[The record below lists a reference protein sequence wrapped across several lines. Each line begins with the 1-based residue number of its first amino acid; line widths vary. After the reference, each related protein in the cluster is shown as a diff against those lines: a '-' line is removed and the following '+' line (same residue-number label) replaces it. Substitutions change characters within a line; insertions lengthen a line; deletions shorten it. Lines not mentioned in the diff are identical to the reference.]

1 MVMPIPAAT
10 TRDSSTNRPDDAGGV
25 ARVAF
30 VSLGCPKN
38 LVDSEKMLGTLAD
51 AGLALVNEQDNPDA
65 IVINTCGFL
74 EASKEE
80 SLGVIR
86 DAIARKER
94 GEIKR
99 VVVAGCLVQRHR
111 AKMLDWAPGID
122 AMIGV
127 FDRDHVVEAVCPPSP
142 LGRGTEG
149 EGGRAARGRSPSPLT
164 PLPGEEG
171 DLPRYWI
178 AANALVAASE
188 RGVNTIGLTVNG
200 ADGKGVGYFE
210 DDSRRFRLTPR
221 HWAYLRVSEGCNQ
234 RCAFCTIPSIRG
246 KMRSKP
252 MDRIIA
258 EARALM
264 QDGAFEINLIGQDTT
279 SYGYDIYGKDAGP
292 STVSPQSSPLGH
304 SGDLIGL
311 LTALNEVGADFG
323 GAWMRLMY
331 VYPTYFTDA
340 MIDAIARLPNIVKY
354 IDIPLQHMSD
364 PMLRAMRRNITAR
377 QQIDLLNKLRERI
390 PGLAIRT
397 TFITGFPGE
406 TEDDHRQ
413 LVDFIGEF
421 QFDMLGVFRYSREDG
436 TPAGTMDLD
445 PALHVPDEVKAERER
460 EIMLTQ
466 QTIAFENMAYL
477 AEERCQFDVLIDGPA
492 LGEASSEPI
501 EPRRSHT
508 EPRSRHSE
516 PRPSGSGDSFAPSN
530 QPLPHGRG
538 SLEGAEHSTRESGQP
553 HRHVGRAYFQAPQ
566 IDSVTHVQSIR
577 PLSPG
582 ELVRCTIVDSRG
594 YDLVARPTEDLE
606 RRTSL
611 PLLRR

>member
-1 MVMPIPAAT
+1 MPAPTAT
-10 TRDSSTNRPDDAGGV
+10 PRESSTKRPDDAGGV

-51 AGLALVNEQDNPDA
+51 AGLTLVNEQDDPDA

-127 FDRDHVVEAVCPPSP
+127 FDRDHVVEAVAGPGGAASQQGEKSRRTGGQDSGRTE
-142 LGRGTEG
+142 GRGQ
-149 EGGRAARGRSPSPLT
+149 RSAVSSDNQEPTTDNRQPKADNPT
-164 PLPGEEG
+164 A
-171 DLPRYWI
+171 LPRYWI
-178 AANALVAASE
+178 AANALVAAKE
-188 RGVNTIGLTVNG
+188 RGLRTTGLTVNG

-210 DDSRRFRLTPR
+210 DDARRFRLTPR

-252 MDRIIA
+252 LDRIIA

-279 SYGYDIYGKDAGP
+279 SYGYDIYGTSGQP
-292 STVSPQSSPLGH
+292 SAISRQPIGALPYT
-304 SGDLIGL
+304 GDLIGL
-311 LTALNEVGADFG
+311 LTALNDVGNEFG

-340 MIDAIARLPNIVKY
+340 MIDAIARLPSIVKY
-354 IDIPLQHMSD
+354 IDMPLQHMSD
-364 PMLRAMRRNITAR
+364 NMLTAMRRNITAAA
-377 QQIDLLNKLRERI
+377 QIELLHKLRERI

-406 TEDDHRQ
+406 TEDDHRR

-421 QFDMLGVFRYSREDG
+421 QFDMLGVFRYSREEG

-466 QTIAFENMAYL
+466 QAIAFENMAYL
-477 AEERCQFDVLIDGPA
+477 AEERCQFDVLIDGPKR
-492 LGEASSEPI
+492 GEEPSSP
-501 EPRRSHT
+501 
-508 EPRSRHSE
+508 
-516 PRPSGSGDSFAPSN
+516 A
-530 QPLPHGRG
+530 PLPTGEG
-538 SLEGAEHSTRESGQP
+538 SAMH
-553 HRHVGRAYFQAPQ
+553 HHVGRAYFQAPQ